1 MSTSVQVHTR
11 PPFQPPSTEAPQQ
24 PSSSSRTQEDVSRSA
39 ADRAKQSADL
49 AIAAAKA
56 ERAHNRGVGTVVD
69 VVT

>member
-1 MSTSVQVHTR
+1 MSTSVQVQAR
-11 PPFQPPSTEAPQQ
+11 PPFQPPSTEAPK
-24 PSSSSRTQEDVSRSA
+24 PPPPRTQEAVTRAA

-49 AIAAAKA
+49 AMASAKA